1 VEFRV
6 NTRRGIQFRRW
17 ANQVLK
23 DYMLKGFTVNQRK
36 IATDLQIAE
45 HLQEQRQ
52 LIDNQETRISN
63 VDDRLSSV
71 ESHMFK
77 GMGVEFS
84 AYRVLNFVTPDEII
98 EKVNEST
105 KGK

>member
-1 VEFRV
+1 MGFRV

-23 DYMLKGFTVNQRK
+23 DYMLKGFAVNRRK

-71 ESHMFK
+71 EQHMFK